1 MVEIAGHYYIYDLK
15 GYQLRKVGNIV
26 YACIILTLDQLFLP
40 SKHKHMVQMDQI
52 GDI

>member
-1 MVEIAGHYYIYDLK
+1 MVQLVGHYYIYGLK
-15 GYQLRKVGNIV
+15 GYQLRKGSTIV

-40 SKHKHMVQMDQI
+40 SKHRHVVQMDQI